1 MIEAA
6 QRTRPRR
13 IWMAVLGMMLCAVW
27 LGCTNRVPQLDS
39 PNRGPD
45 GFHSRYAS
53 TDKSLSE
60 LWRWQWMRH
69 RQHLPSA
76 PQYLTPQQPPDMGFI
91 GRNAV
96 AGKRMQPAV
105 TWIGHAS
112 ALVQMGGLNVLTD
125 PVFSERASPVSFA
138 GPRRAQPPGVLLDQL
153 PHIDAVVISHNHYDH
168 LDKASVKA
176 LARQRDGAPIFLVPL
191 GLKAWFEDQGI
202 TTVQELDWWEAT
214 TLGGVDFVL
223 TPVQHWSARSPF
235 DRRETLWGGWA
246 IFAADFQLYFG
257 GDTGYSRDFIDTA
270 RHFADRQ
277 QDAGFDLALLP
288 IGAYE
293 PRWFMRSQHC
303 DPDEAVQIHRDLR
316 ARRSMAIHWGVF
328 ELADDA
334 LDAAPQALATARRR
348 HGVLDDE
355 FIVPAI
361 GQTLTFPR
369 RAEVPAQP
377 LLPQQATS
385 TPSERVALARQ
396 VFTSAP

>member
-1 MIEAA
+1 VGVLALGL
-6 QRTRPRR
+6 
-13 IWMAVLGMMLCAVW
+13 AVGAVW
-27 LGCTNRVPQLDS
+27 LGCAGAGALPES

-53 TDKSLSE
+53 TDKSLAQ
-60 LWRWQWMRH
+60 LWRWQWMRR
-69 RQHLPSA
+69 RQHLPSPA
-76 PQYLTPQQPPDMGFI
+76 KHATPQQTPDLSFI
-91 GRNAV
+91 RRNAL
-96 AGKRMQPAV
+96 AGAQMQPAV

-112 ALVQMGGLNVLTD
+112 SLIQVGGLNVLTD
-125 PVFSERASPVSFA
+125 PLFSERASPVSFA
-138 GPRRAQPPGVLLDQL
+138 GPRRAQPPGLALDQL

-168 LDKASVKA
+168 LDKASVQA
-176 LARQRDGAPIFLVPL
+176 LAMQREGSPVFIVPL
-191 GLKAWFEDQGI
+191 GLKDWFEAEGI
-202 TTVQELDWWEAT
+202 DTVRELDWWQST
-214 TLGGVDFVL
+214 TLGGVEFVL

-334 LDAAPQALATARRR
+334 LDAAPQALASARRR

-385 TPSERVALARQ
+385 ALLERVALARQ